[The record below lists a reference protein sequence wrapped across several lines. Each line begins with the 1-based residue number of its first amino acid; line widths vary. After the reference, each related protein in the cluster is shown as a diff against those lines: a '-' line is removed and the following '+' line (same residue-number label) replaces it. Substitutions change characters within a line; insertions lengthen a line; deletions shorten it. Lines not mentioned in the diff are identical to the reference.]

1 MNLARARWSNALQSA
16 MLYIVIGLGT
26 IGMVMPFV
34 WMISTSL
41 KEYAYVIEFP
51 PRLIPENPT
60 IDNFLKAWEANNFQ
74 LYFKNSLVVA
84 VSSVILVVLF
94 SAMMAY
100 AFARFEFP
108 GKEALFYFIL
118 IVLMVPNIVGII
130 PQFLLAKTLGLRNSL
145 LGLIVFYVSGSVPFN
160 TFLLRGFFETLPK
173 ELEDAILIDGGNY
186 FTVFFRMILPLSK
199 PALATVS
206 IFSFLGFWD
215 EFILALTFI
224 DDAAKRTLPVAIATF
239 HGQHGTDWGLV
250 FAASLIAAVPAIT
263 VFVSLQRYF
272 VGGLTAGAF
281 KG

>member
-1 MNLARARWSNALQSA
+1 MRGRASFLGRRFRTMILYLVIASGAVA
-16 MLYIVIGLGT
+16 MVF
-26 IGMVMPFV
+26 PFL
-34 WMISTSL
+34 WMISSSF
-41 KEYAYVIEFP
+41 KEHAYSIAFDAG
-51 PRLIPENPT
+51 LIPTNPT
-60 IDNFLKAWEANNFQ
+60 IANFIKAWKMSHFQ
-74 LYFKNSLVVA
+74 RYFVNSLFVALTSVVF
-84 VSSVILVVLF
+84 VVLV

-100 AFARFEFP
+100 AFARFTFP
-108 GKEALFYFIL
+108 GREPIFYTIL
-118 IVLMVPNIVGII
+118 LVLMVPNVVGII

-145 LGLIVFYVSGSVPFN
+145 WGLIIFYVAGMVPFN

-173 ELEDAILIDGGNY
+173 ELEDAVLIDGGTH
-186 FTVFFRMILPLSK
+186 FTTFFKIVLPLSK

-224 DDAAKRTLPVAIATF
+224 DDASKRTLPIAIASL
-239 HGQHGTDWGLV
+239 HGQYGTDWGLV
-250 FAASLIAAVPAIT
+250 FAASMIALVPVIT